1 VAKRDGSEKSL
12 NVDLAN
18 HWRAKADISR
28 RVGTGGLRGLATGG
42 LVLGESS
49 HCRSVFRNVL
59 SFDGHIFLAKAGVII
74 Y

>member
-1 VAKRDGSEKSL
+1 LTSPTTGERKLIFRGESVL
-12 NVDLAN
+12 
-18 HWRAKADISR
+18 
-28 RVGTGGLRGLATGG
+28 GGLRGLATGG
-42 LVLGESS
+42 LVLGKSS